1 MVDSS
6 SIEFVLESV
15 LVGDVI
21 RGLIHDAIGLL
32 LVGRVKFDFFEVEMD
47 TGEVFGAFG
56 SFLLTLDADSAG
68 EV

>member
-1 MVDSS
+1 MVDSC
-6 SIEFVLESV
+6 SIEFILESV

-21 RGLIHDAIGLL
+21 RGLVHDTVGLL

-47 TGEVFGAFG
+47 VGEVFGAFG
-56 SFLLTLDADSAG
+56 SFLLALDADSTG